1 MAYSV
6 NTTPLLNE
14 YNNTDDEENQVQDDT
29 ISINDDKPL
38 FKSSEPR
45 DKYNLVYIIFYILGL
60 VTLLPWNFFITADD
74 VCINLK

>member
-6 NTTPLLNE
+6 NTTPLLKECNS
-14 YNNTDDEENQVQDDT
+14 DDEENQLQEDT
-29 ISINDDKPL
+29 ISLNDTKAL

-45 DKYNLVYIIFYILGL
+45 DKYYVVYIIFYLLGL

-74 VCINLK
+74 VS